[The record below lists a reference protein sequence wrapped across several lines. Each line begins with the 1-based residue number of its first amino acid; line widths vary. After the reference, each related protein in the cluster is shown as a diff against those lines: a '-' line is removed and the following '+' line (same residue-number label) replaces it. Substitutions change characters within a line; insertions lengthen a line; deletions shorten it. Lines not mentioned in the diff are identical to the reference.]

1 MVMGTFT
8 CDDMCRLV
16 VVEDDTTSLDEEY
29 GAKADDVSIVDKR
42 NAIEKTRMVDD
53 WVTMNRGGEYDDRV
67 E

>member
-1 MVMGTFT
+1 MGTFT

-42 NAIEKTRMVDD
+42 NAIEKARMVDD
-53 WVTMNRGGEYDDRV
+53 WVT
-67 E
+67 